1 MVEKYT
7 VLVHEQYTKDI
18 SKDVYGGKKYLPY
31 SFGLFDFENEA
42 VDALQKFFASEKA
55 EAQKRLDEFGGTFEG
70 AFNVCNFGDFIAFS
84 QKTGKKQT
92 VFLAKVI
99 KIFVR

>member
-1 MVEKYT
+1 MAEKYT

-18 SKDVYGGKKYLPY
+18 SKDVYGGIRYLPY
-31 SFGLFDFENEA
+31 SFGLFDFEDKA

-55 EAQKRLDEFGGTFEG
+55 EAQKRLDEFGGTFESS
-70 AFNVCNFGDFIAFS
+70 FNVWNFGNFVAFS
-84 QKTGKKQT
+84 PKTGNKQT

-99 KIFVR
+99 KIFV